1 MQISES
7 WLREWVNPSQLNT
20 QQLGHQLTMA
30 GLEVDALQP
39 IAPAF
44 TGVFVGEVVA
54 VEPHPQADRL
64 RVTTVNVGQA
74 ENLQIVCGAANVRAG
89 LKVPV
94 ATIGAVLPNDFAIKR
109 AKLRGVESF
118 GMLCAAQ
125 ELGLSPETDGLL
137 ELPADAPIGMS
148 IREYLHLDDYTMEF
162 GITPNRGDCLSVL
175 GMAREVSA
183 FNGLPLT
190 WPSIPSVPATLQDRL
205 PISLQADAC
214 PRYVG
219 RVIKGIQANAASPE
233 WLVRKLARSGIASL
247 GAVVD
252 VTNYVLMELGQPMHA
267 FDLNKIEGGIVVRQA
282 QAGEQL
288 TLLNKQTIE
297 LRADSLVIADQE
309 KALAL
314 AGIMGGNDSAVS
326 DTTVDIFLESAFFQ
340 PLALAGKARSYGLHT
355 DSSHRFERG
364 VDFNLPRLAIERATQ
379 LILAIAG
386 GQAGE
391 VLEATLEQALPTR
404 QAIELRVAKVQQV
417 LGFALTAEQTETML
431 TALGMNVVAQ
441 EGGWLVTAPS
451 YRFDI
456 SIEADLI
463 EELARVYGYDNL
475 PTQQPQLAFE
485 LAAQDE
491 AVSSQRIKELL
502 VALDYQEAIT
512 FSFVDPKLQQ
522 ILDPQAPTLSLANPL
537 SSELSTMRTT
547 LWTGLLNAVAYNQ
560 NRQQSRIRLFEVGSR
575 FVPQADGSLQQDMM
589 VAGVITGNVLAE
601 AWANKSTHVDFFDL
615 KGNVEAILALT
626 GNSDRVSF
634 KAAQHPALHTGQ
646 TASLVDEQGQVV
658 GYLGKLHPLVQQKLD
673 LEGAVY
679 VFELLLAPLLAAK
692 LPKFKEL
699 SRFPSLRRDIAIV
712 LDATIAAD
720 SVLATARAAGSELL
734 QNVWLFDVYQGTGI
748 AEGKRSLAIGT
759 HWQHNDRTL
768 QDEEVKAGVQA
779 IVDALAQQHN
789 AVLR

>member
-1 MQISES
+1 M
-7 WLREWVNPSQLNT
+7 NPSQLNT

-44 TGVFVGEVVA
+44 TGVLVGEVVA

-148 IREYLHLDDYTMEF
+148 IRDYLHLDDYTMEF

-219 RVIKGIQANAASPE
+219 RVIKGIQANATSPE

-379 LILAIAG
+379 LILTIAG

-485 LAAQDE
+485 LA
-491 AVSSQRIKELL
+491 
-502 VALDYQEAIT
+502 
-512 FSFVDPKLQQ
+512 
-522 ILDPQAPTLSLANPL
+522 
-537 SSELSTMRTT
+537 
-547 LWTGLLNAVAYNQ
+547 
-560 NRQQSRIRLFEVGSR
+560 
-575 FVPQADGSLQQDMM
+575 
-589 VAGVITGNVLAE
+589 
-601 AWANKSTHVDFFDL
+601 
-615 KGNVEAILALT
+615 
-626 GNSDRVSF
+626 
-634 KAAQHPALHTGQ
+634 
-646 TASLVDEQGQVV
+646 
-658 GYLGKLHPLVQQKLD
+658 
-673 LEGAVY
+673 
-679 VFELLLAPLLAAK
+679 
-692 LPKFKEL
+692 
-699 SRFPSLRRDIAIV
+699 
-712 LDATIAAD
+712 
-720 SVLATARAAGSELL
+720 
-734 QNVWLFDVYQGTGI
+734 
-748 AEGKRSLAIGT
+748 
-759 HWQHNDRTL
+759 
-768 QDEEVKAGVQA
+768 
-779 IVDALAQQHN
+779 
-789 AVLR
+789 